1 MSPEIFKTDRLEVR
15 HLVLSDIDNFIDLQS
30 NPKVMHFVGSPAMSG
45 QECEEDLQKLIRLY
59 TEPGNGFRIW
69 GVYFN
74 AELIGTCALIQN
86 EKGNEIGYRFREKFW
101 KKGFGRELT
110 AGLIDFV
117 FTKLQLKDLWA
128 EVDVENIGSVKIMD
142 KFMKRIEKI
151 WNETD
156 NCWDYKYGLKKADY
170 EKS

>member
-15 HLVLSDIDNFIDLQS
+15 HLVLSDIDHFIDLQS

-59 TEPGNGFRIW
+59 TEPGNGFHIW

-74 AELIGTCALIQN
+74 TELIGTCALIQN

-101 KKGFGRELT
+101 KKGFGSELT

-142 KFMKRIEKI
+142 KFMRRIEKV

-156 NCWDYKYGLKKADY
+156 NCWDYKYDLKKADY